1 MRRIDPMTYSG
12 YADGTPNVMAR
23 VSQWWESRFV
33 VSLHTDVPVAAGT
46 GKEAA
51 LAGDLAFVRVT
62 IGVETEDLEHVYD
75 LLAQL
80 TRDPAIRT
88 FRVER
93 PELDET
99 RFSRLAEPDEC
110 SQFYVPALRVS
121 GRR

>member
-1 MRRIDPMTYSG
+1 
-12 YADGTPNVMAR
+12 MAR
-23 VSQWWESRFV
+23 DSQWWESRFV
-33 VSLHTDVPVAAGT
+33 TTLHTDVPVAAGAE
-46 GKEAA
+46 KEAT

-62 IGVETEDLEHVYD
+62 IGVEAEDLEHVYD

-80 TRDPAIRT
+80 TRDPTIRT

-93 PELDET
+93 PELDES
-99 RFSRLAEPDEC
+99 RFSRLGEPDEC

>member
-1 MRRIDPMTYSG
+1 M
-12 YADGTPNVMAR
+12 V
-23 VSQWWESRFV
+23 
-33 VSLHTDVPVAAGT
+33 VAADT
-46 GKEAA
+46 GREETV
-51 LAGDLAFVRVT
+51 AGDLAFVGVT
-62 IGVETEDLEHVYD
+62 IGVEPQDLDHVYD

-93 PELDET
+93 PELDES

-110 SQFYVPALRVS
+110 SQFYVPTLRAA

>member
-1 MRRIDPMTYSG
+1 M
-12 YADGTPNVMAR
+12 
-23 VSQWWESRFV
+23 V
-33 VSLHTDVPVAAGT
+33 VTAGT
-46 GKEAA
+46 GREAT
-51 LAGDLAFVRVT
+51 LAGDLSFVGVT
-62 IGVETEDLEHVYD
+62 IGVETKDLDRVYD

-93 PELDET
+93 PELDES

-110 SQFYVPALRVS
+110 SQFYTPSLRAS